1 MKNDQDMLSV
11 MSKVDQLETEREDLV
26 VKVKNEKE
34 KVKLLEDAKK
44 MSEMEVDEL
53 KKRIQLLSDLIP
65 QVVYNYVLITV

>member
-1 MKNDQDMLSV
+1 MLSV

>member
-1 MKNDQDMLSV
+1 

>member
-1 MKNDQDMLSV
+1 MLSV

-65 QVVYNYVLITV
+65 QVLYNYVLITV

>member
-1 MKNDQDMLSV
+1 MLSV
-11 MSKVDQLETEREDLV
+11 MSKVDQLETESEDLV

-65 QVVYNYVLITV
+65 QVVYNYVV